1 MVLQNKNENPPLN
14 INERIKV
21 CEEEYNRFI
30 ENKAQMKSCINLTE
44 YKKYGEKP
52 NAYFCSLEKNFSAQK
67 YIPNLEI
74 VEGESYQQRMDLEVD
89 ISLDEIA
96 TALKSSKNSSSLGT
110 TGISYGFYKVFW
122 ADLKYTIMNCL
133 QYSFTAGALPNFLSR
148 GVITLIPKGDKP
160 KNKIEN
166 WRPLTLL
173 NCLYKLLSKA
183 ISNRINNILPS
194 NTS

>member
-74 VEGESYQQRMDLEVD
+74 VEGESIVTIDNQKEVEENIGNFYEELYSNKD
-89 ISLDEIA
+89 DYL
-96 TALKSSKNSSSLGT
+96 TTSS
-110 TGISYGFYKVFW
+110 I
-122 ADLKYTIMNCL
+122 D
-133 QYSFTAGALPNFLSR
+133 NFL
-148 GVITLIPKGDKP
+148 
-160 KNKIEN
+160 
-166 WRPLTLL
+166 
-173 NCLYKLLSKA
+173 
-183 ISNRINNILPS
+183 
-194 NTS
+194 